1 MSMTAASA
9 TTTPPLSP
17 SEIQSMTLV
26 KGREERV
33 KEQGPVKPGRG

>member
-1 MSMTAASA
+1 MTV
-9 TTTPPLSP
+9 TDHPQCTP

-33 KEQGPVKPGRG
+33 KQQGPVKPGRG